1 MVGLFDVVTYHNFGT
16 VLAHTLPYVGI
27 QLPGKKR
34 DRKGSGES
42 YFFFEAYTS
51 WEFNI
56 NADPEIAL
64 FTKDILFAK
73 PDCSYLY

>member
-1 MVGLFDVVTYHNFGT
+1 MFILMQQLQLASMLLRFWMVGLFDVVTYHNFGT
-16 VLAHTLPYVGI
+16 VLAHTLPYIGI
-27 QLPGKKR
+27 QFPGKKR

-56 NADPEIAL
+56 NADP
-64 FTKDILFAK
+64 
-73 PDCSYLY
+73 